1 MDIPDIISDRLSVT
15 LDKLEEKRPGIMLRA
30 IDESKAELDY
40 TTVTTDR
47 EKLHVGLYTAIKL
60 CRAAL
65 DLYQEDIAQ
74 EQADDVQ
81 RQYQDRIIFLKEKI
95 AQLQQE
101 FQNIDALL
109 KGDPNATPPC
119 FDIEKAPSD
128 D

>member
-1 MDIPDIISDRLSVT
+1 MDISDIISDRLSVT

-30 IDESKAELDY
+30 IDESEAELDY

-47 EKLHVGLYTAIKL
+47 EKLHVGLHAAIKL

-65 DLYQEDIAQ
+65 DLYQEDISQ

-81 RQYQDRIIFLKEKI
+81 RQYQDRIKFLKEKI

-101 FQNIDALL
+101 FQTIDALL
-109 KGDPNATPPC
+109 KGDPNAIPPC

>member
-40 TTVTTDR
+40 TIVTTDR

-101 FQNIDALL
+101 FQAIDALL

>member
-15 LDKLEEKRPGIMLRA
+15 LNKLEEKRPGIMLRA

-40 TTVTTDR
+40 TTVITDR
-47 EKLHVGLYTAIKL
+47 EKLHVGLYAAIKL

-65 DLYQEDIAQ
+65 DLYQEDIAR